1 MQTLINNNDSS
12 QIVVVI
18 QATKITVEIR

>member
-1 MQTLINNNDSS
+1 MQTLINNNDSL

-18 QATKITVEIR
+18 QATTITVEIR